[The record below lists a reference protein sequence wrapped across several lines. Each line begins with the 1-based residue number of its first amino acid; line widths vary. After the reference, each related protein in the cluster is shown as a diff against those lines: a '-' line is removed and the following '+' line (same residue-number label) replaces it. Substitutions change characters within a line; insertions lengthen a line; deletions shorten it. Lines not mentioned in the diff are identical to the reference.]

1 MNTKLSKSLGALGLL
16 LSLTAQAT
24 IYTYDSGILNATIRD
39 GDVNGWQDSHTFSG
53 IPDLPIQNV
62 EVTLNISGGFN
73 GDLYGYLVHDSGF
86 VVLLN
91 RVGVGT
97 THGGDA
103 FGYGNAGMNIT
114 LATGGSLGDIHWY
127 GGSGIPDGTYAP
139 DGRTVSPLSAPSA
152 FNADGNTGFGSFT
165 GGNPNGTWTLFLS
178 DVVASGNP
186 STLVSWGLEI
196 EAVPEPTTWALIIFA
211 GLAGAVKLGGWVQRR
226 RRSAAGSLIP

>member
-1 MNTKLSKSLGALGLL
+1 MKMKLCKSLGALGLL

-24 IYTYDSGILNATIRD
+24 LYTYDSGTLNATIRD
-39 GDVNGWQDSHTFSG
+39 GDVNGWQNSHTFSG
-53 IPDLPIQNV
+53 ITDLSVQNV

-91 RVGVGT
+91 RVGVGS
-97 THGGDA
+97 GDA

-127 GGSGIPDGTYAP
+127 GGGGIPDGTYTP
-139 DGRTVSPLSAPSA
+139 DGRAISPLSAPSA
-152 FNADGNTGFGSFT
+152 FDADGSAGFGSFT
-165 GGNPNGTWTLFLS
+165 GGDPNGTWTLFLS
-178 DVVASGNP
+178 DVVASGDT

-196 EAVPEPTTWALIIFA
+196 EAVPEPTTWALVVFA
-211 GLAGAVKLGGWVQRR
+211 GLAGAVKLGSWVQGR
-226 RRSAAGSLIP
+226 RRSAREFPVS